1 MAVECSSEFE
11 KPLNGKAPLPG
22 LKQTDLLIRGSSC
35 PGEILKRQPFK
46 LTEMPD
52 SVFHTQDGMANE
64 TPRYQM
70 TSLVLLIGI
79 DHDIDKDRMATTTQ
93 ILSPRPVA

>member
-1 MAVECSSEFE
+1 MAVECSSELE
-11 KPLNGKAPLPG
+11 KPFNGEAPLPG

-64 TPRYQM
+64 SPRYQM
-70 TSLVLLIGI
+70 ISLALLIGV
-79 DHDIDKDRMATTTQ
+79 DHDIDKGRMSMTTQ
-93 ILSPRPVA
+93 ILSPRPDA